1 MKLVRSVMKGEDCRD
16 LQQLTKV
23 VVDNA
28 VYPNKTMLSKR
39 SEFVKHVKTFHQEA
53 DIPFSADHRGLVL
66 MSAHQPNLFPYG
78 GVVRKLLLV
87 HAVAEQLRNE
97 LEAPVMELF
106 CFADQDFADE
116 RYFKEA
122 QLPSVRSKNGVLEL
136 RLSVPRAYDNK
147 LMRAVPKPD
156 EAQIERLKDQI
167 ELWAKESIESVI
179 RHCHRLNLHA
189 PEIVLDTRT
198 TLELID
204 QASEKSTNM
213 ADFNAFFL
221 TYLAQGYGLKTSFAR
236 FSQCQQVFSEEI
248 AFILKHFDR
257 YARLMAQP
265 YGQSLLTTPV
275 PVWYHCLCGGKADV
289 KLMPSPD
296 VGLSATCRACRT
308 TVEFRGDLSRS
319 LEQMLPDISLRAEAM
334 LLAFSGIGITYY
346 AGGKGGVE
354 YLRRANRIADGL
366 HMPFPVVSTWR
377 PRDIYGGIGQLD
389 AILELLR
396 IRADL
401 NLASGKTCDLDV
413 LSDELNGLL
422 SDIDQALSSLDRLK
436 ASIASRKVDG
446 FKETIGVIVQIQRQ
460 LKAQLDRSKIAR
472 DRSIINN
479 IAKTLAV
486 IPSILDYSINIGLK
500 ETAAQWLDT
509 LQSNRPFEADV
520 SLTANAS
527 SDEVFGVVKQQ
538 CNGDLFE

>member
-1 MKLVRSVMKGEDCRD
+1 MKLVRGIMKGEDCRD
-16 LQQLTKV
+16 LQQLVKV
-23 VVDNA
+23 VADNA
-28 VYPNKTMLSKR
+28 VYPNKMMLSKR
-39 SEFVKHVKTFHQEA
+39 SAFIKHAKTFHQEA
-53 DIPFSADHRGLVL
+53 HIPFMADHRGLVL
-66 MSAHQPNLFPYG
+66 MSAHQPNLFPYS

-87 HAVAEQLRNE
+87 HAVAEQLRNA
-97 LEAPVMELF
+97 LDSPVMELF

-122 QLPSVRSKNGVLEL
+122 QLPSVRSKNGTLEL
-136 RLSVPRAYDNK
+136 RLSVPRAYDKK

-156 EAQIERLKDQI
+156 EAQIERLKGQI
-167 ELWAKESIESVI
+167 GQWAKESIESVI
-179 RHCHRLNLHA
+179 RHCHQLNLHA

-198 TLELID
+198 TFELID
-204 QASEKSTNM
+204 EASEKSTNM

-221 TYLAQGYGLKTSFAR
+221 AYLAQGYGLNTTFAR
-236 FSQCQQVFSEEI
+236 FSQCQQVFCEEI
-248 AFILKHFDR
+248 AFILEHFDR

-265 YGQSLLTTPV
+265 YDQSLLTTPA
-275 PVWYHCLCGGKADV
+275 PVWYHCPCGGKADV

-296 VGLSATCRACRT
+296 VGLLATCRACHM
-308 TVEFRGDLSRS
+308 TVEFKGDLSCS

-334 LLAFSGIGITYY
+334 LLAFSGIGVTYY
-346 AGGKGGVE
+346 VGGKGGVE
-354 YLRRANRIADGL
+354 YLRRANRVADGL
-366 HMPFPVVSTWR
+366 HMPFPVVSMWR

-396 IRADL
+396 IQVDY
-401 NLASGKTCDLDV
+401 NLANGKTCDINV
-413 LSDELNGLL
+413 LSNELNGLL

-436 ASIASRKVDG
+436 ADIASRKVDG

-460 LKAQLDRSKIAR
+460 LKVQLDRSKVAR
-472 DRSIINN
+472 DRSIMNN
-479 IAKTLAV
+479 STKTLRV

-520 SLTANAS
+520 SLTTNAS
-527 SDEVFGVVKQQ
+527 SDELFGAVTQL
-538 CNGDLFE
+538 CDGDLFE